1 MTLLRVSSRHRGL
14 FKGLSRGEQVRPR
27 QFCRNQMHRQEGAEG
42 QRGVAGKRN
51 QSLEEVI

>member
-1 MTLLRVSSRHRGL
+1 
-14 FKGLSRGEQVRPR
+14 
-27 QFCRNQMHRQEGAEG
+27 MHRQEGAEG